1 MERAEAKI
9 PESALPKIPKDSVHM
24 ERAEAKI
31 TVFMY
36 LNEAKDS
43 VHMEYTKV
51 LYRYS
56 EKKCKS
62 YLEVVEGQ
70 LKGEIGA

>member
-1 MERAEAKI
+1 MPRQRDNGYR
-9 PESALPKIPKDSVHM
+9 SHRNCQDSVHM

-70 LKGEIGA
+70 LKGEIGT